1 MGTYKTN
8 IYKLNRKFDYHYK
21 PIAISFNVEHIMLI
35 ANIINTV
42 KCLFYISETSP
53 LAFLHNGCPLLQ
65 SDLNV
70 RMPFGIFLQSL
81 FCKYSH
87 RAILTV

>member
-1 MGTYKTN
+1 MGTYKMVVHSC
-8 IYKLNRKFDYHYK
+8 K
-21 PIAISFNVEHIMLI
+21 
-35 ANIINTV
+35 
-42 KCLFYISETSP
+42 
-53 LAFLHNGCPLLQ
+53 